1 MYACVVHPCC
11 MHGSLFCRHTKHR
24 LVNYNYLGNIAPFLS
39 SSMMTLLAIEPTIF
53 SLEG

>member
-1 MYACVVHPCC
+1 MPVWYTLAARMV
-11 MHGSLFCRHTKHR
+11 LFFCRHTKHR